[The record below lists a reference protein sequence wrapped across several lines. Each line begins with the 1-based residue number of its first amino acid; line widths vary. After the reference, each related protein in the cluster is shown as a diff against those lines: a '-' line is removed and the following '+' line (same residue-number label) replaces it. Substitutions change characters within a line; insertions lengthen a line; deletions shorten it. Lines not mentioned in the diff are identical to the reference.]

1 MGTKKFSCRDIF
13 SFSNQEIVN
22 LVDFLFDDTNLDRLA
37 GYLYEERPSTS
48 RTFNYRKIEVC
59 SSYYDWAY
67 IVKVTYLFEG
77 LEREVTTGFLIG
89 MEGGPGDDQIYS
101 RDIYIQS
108 VAGFFKTMEGQ
119 IWEKGVTDDFNIEVD
134 FSVYLVYVGKLHT
147 FLNNSLK
154 VWNDQLP
161 EDKYEWNPQLKN
173 MFSDSPVRS
182 FIIEEINLPELT
194 HTNSPL

>member
-77 LEREVTTGFLIG
+77 LERVVTTGFLIG

-147 FLNNSLK
+147 FLNNTLK
-154 VWNDQLP
+154 AWNDQLT

-173 MFSDSPVRS
+173 MFSANPVRS
-182 FIIEEINLPELT
+182 FIVEEINFPELT
-194 HTNSPL
+194 HTN